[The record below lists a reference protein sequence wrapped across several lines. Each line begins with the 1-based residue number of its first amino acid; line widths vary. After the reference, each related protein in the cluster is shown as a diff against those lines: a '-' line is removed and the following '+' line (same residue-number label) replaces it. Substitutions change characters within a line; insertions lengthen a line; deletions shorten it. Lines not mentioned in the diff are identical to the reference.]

1 MFDNYSDVLTVKQVC
16 LALSMGKNSVYK
28 LLKSGFIKS
37 IKIGRKY
44 FIPKSFL
51 IDFIN
56 SFK

>member
-1 MFDNYSDVLTVKQVC
+1 MFDTYKDVLTVEQVC
-16 LALSMGKNSVYK
+16 FALSMGKNSVYN
-28 LLKSGFIKS
+28 LLRSGSIKS

>member
-1 MFDNYSDVLTVKQVC
+1 MFENYKDILTFNEVCSVLR
-16 LALSMGKNSVYK
+16 MGKNSVYK
-28 LLKSGFIKS
+28 LLQNGSIKS
-37 IKIGRKY
+37 IKVGKKY